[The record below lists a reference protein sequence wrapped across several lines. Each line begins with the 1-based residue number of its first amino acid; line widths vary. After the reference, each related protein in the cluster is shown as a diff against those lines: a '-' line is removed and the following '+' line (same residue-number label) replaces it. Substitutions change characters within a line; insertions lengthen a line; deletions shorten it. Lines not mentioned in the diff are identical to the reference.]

1 MVAEKQSE
9 NSNLP
14 DIEMQSALFITTK
27 ERVIEFFRYIEKQSL
42 IFVLGWYIYFYKSS

>member
-1 MVAEKQSE
+1 MIQVYHQVNLIIPFRDIMVAEKQSE

-27 ERVIEFFRYIEKQSL
+27 ERVIEFFRYIEK
-42 IFVLGWYIYFYKSS
+42 